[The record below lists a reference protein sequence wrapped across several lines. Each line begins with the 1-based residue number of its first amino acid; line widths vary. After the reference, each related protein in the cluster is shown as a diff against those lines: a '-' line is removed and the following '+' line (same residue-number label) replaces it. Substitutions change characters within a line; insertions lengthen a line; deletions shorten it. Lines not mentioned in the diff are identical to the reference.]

1 MKMNSIRCSEQMEEK
16 FDKDFSSLLAKSNVA
31 DNKENGVCAIALVE
45 VANKHTDVGDDT
57 GDEGQQL
64 DEDETIF
71 LERRCNSQCSES
83 NAADATRVE
92 ARTPNSEPATPSP
105 TFGQTTLYA
114 AHKTTAYECMMGSQL
129 DGAEMEEDEA
139 EEVEVKDSLGKSTL
153 HDTSN
158 SELQLFAQCK
168 EANGIFNDDTLLTAE
183 HFDHISPHPLSER
196 WSPLGA
202 NYDDAMSPTS
212 ELLSP
217 ESELE
222 LLSSDSQDKQEM
234 LRGDTND
241 LGRLRSMEEEQELL
255 TTSLMALTSHFAH
268 VQLRVR
274 QIVEAPS
281 HERDQLLKDL
291 EEFAF
296 RGIPE
301 PIVPAAVGNTNAD
314 SSSHSQPD
322 DEAVRQRQFELIEH
336 LKSQLSELEK
346 LAYES
351 GAPVLPQHI
360 LLEKQKII
368 IDELKNKLNL
378 QVDER
383 DLPELTSEELKNH
396 VDNAIGEFVGP
407 LRMKE
412 QLVAQLKTQITDL
425 ERFIAFLQCDTEDS
439 KMKTLNGNE
448 KPNEPYNS
456 YAAKKKGEKVRKKLM
471 SPQQE
476 ATEQDTLNTMH
487 PNTSRNA
494 AQQDSGETLNS
505 KAHSLLDKASLL
517 MQMFATTHF
526 GAKADQF
533 QKNAM
538 KKTSKGNHWGD
549 LRAQLEVDIQEVASL
564 AATLSFDREKLANM
578 KRALKNTSRNANT
591 TVALSAQNGT
601 VTVPPR
607 ARTQPANAATH
618 RKDLKAYIV
627 SSDSDD
633 DTYDCY
639 AWERNHCRKTHGAR
653 YKGGDSIIT
662 ISKELT
668 TAVRKNFSMTLLR
681 LIQHGLRVETES
693 ATSSLIVPFM
703 RCLNPS
709 PVFAAEQGYRGRDTT
724 SDTSF
729 VSSAA
734 FSSTYNAN
742 YTDNDCDDVNAG
754 GFFGSGGSRPMHAWE
769 LILEY
774 YYLKNGDEFNNTPAR
789 KLSQSFNLDI
799 VDAQTVTA
807 KQNFLSAVGMI
818 IAMHRPYKRSYNA
831 HFKAFVC
838 AGLNCHQLVEWLNL
852 IFSCNDLVDTYYTPN
867 SYVARTG
874 FRDSL
879 RSIDALTKYDFDLP
893 IDLAI
898 RHFRNL

>member
-1 MKMNSIRCSEQMEEK
+1 MNSLQSEQMDEK
-16 FDKDFSSLLAKSNVA
+16 FVKDFSLLANSTA
-31 DNKENGVCAIALVE
+31 GDKENTVCAFSLVE
-45 VANKHTDVGDDT
+45 VVSNKHTDVGSDT

-64 DEDETIF
+64 DEEETIF
-71 LERRCNSQCSES
+71 LERHCNSQCSES
-83 NAADATRVE
+83 NATASME
-92 ARTPNSEPATPSP
+92 ARNSTSSTPTPTTTP
-105 TFGQTTLYA
+105 TLNFAQSTPYKHETNV
-114 AHKTTAYECMMGSQL
+114 YERMGNEF
-129 DGAEMEEDEA
+129 DGEEVVVKEEA
-139 EEVEVKDSLGKSTL
+139 EEEEEEEVKNNKVKSTRQSIL
-153 HDTSN
+153 NT
-158 SELQLFAQCK
+158 ELELFEQCK
-168 EANGIFNDDTLLTAE
+168 ETNGMFVDDVLLAPE
-183 HFDHISPHPLSER
+183 HFEHTSPHPLSER

-222 LLSSDSQDKQEM
+222 LLSSDSQDKQEL
-234 LRGDTND
+234 LRND
-241 LGRLRSMEEEQELL
+241 PTELGRLRSMEEEQELL

-301 PIVPAAVGNTNAD
+301 PIVPTSGGINNAD
-314 SSSHSQPD
+314 SPSHHSQPD

-383 DLPELTSEELKNH
+383 DLPELTSEELKNQ

-439 KMKTLNGNE
+439 KLKTLNGSDKLDE
-448 KPNEPYNS
+448 HYNS
-456 YAAKKKGEKVRKKLM
+456 YAAKKMGEKVRKKQT
-471 SPQQE
+471 SPKLDPI
-476 ATEQDTLNTMH
+476 EQDKLNSLH

-494 AQQDSGETLNS
+494 AQQSNGETLNS

-533 QKNAM
+533 QKNTL

-578 KRALKNTSRNANT
+578 KRALKNSNRNAST
-591 TVALSAQNGT
+591 SLALNAQNGA

-607 ARTQPANAATH
+607 AQKASITAEN
-618 RKDLKAYIV
+618 RKELKAYTV

-639 AWERNHCRKTHGAR
+639 AWERSSCRKTAVAR

-668 TAVRKNFSMTLLR
+668 TAVRKNFCMTLLR

-709 PVFAAEQGYRGRDTT
+709 PVFAAEHGYRSRDT
-724 SDTSF
+724 SNSSSF

-742 YTDNDCDDVNAG
+742 YTNNDCDEEITS
-754 GFFGSGGSRPMHAWE
+754 GFFGTGGSRPMHAWE

-799 VDAQTVTA
+799 VDSQTVTV
-807 KQNFLSAVGMI
+807 KQSFLSAVGMI

-852 IFSCNDLVDTYYTPN
+852 MFSCSDLVDTYYTPN

-893 IDLAI
+893 VDLAI